1 MSADSLVPWVAAYAP
16 WILFLFGVGFLI
28 ANIRLGADLL
38 RYYRR
43 KRSAL
48 LVWRMPKPRFYWFN
62 IALAILLA
70 LLLGYKLLVQRREL
84 ADVFGEAMML
94 LYYGYAFPMT
104 TRIARG
110 FYQDGVWAET
120 GFMPWGQI
128 SAVSWREE
136 PSLTLV
142 LVSHLRSI
150 ARRLEVPGPLY
161 GQARRLLRDRIKSQD
176 IHIGGLDLGG
186 RDEDSV

>member
-1 MSADSLVPWVAAYAP
+1 MAAYAP
-16 WILFLFGVGFLI
+16 WILFLFGVGFLV

-48 LVWRMPKPRFYWFN
+48 LTWRLPRPRFYWFN
-62 IALAILLA
+62 IALAVLLA
-70 LLLGYKLLVQRREL
+70 LLLGYKLLIQRRDL
-84 ADVFGEAMML
+84 ADGFGEAMML

-128 SAVSWREE
+128 SAVSWRED

-161 GQARRLLRDRIKSQD
+161 GQARRLLRDRIKAQD
-176 IHIGGLDLGG
+176 IHISGLDLG
-186 RDEDSV
+186 RKDEDSV

>member
-1 MSADSLVPWVAAYAP
+1 MSADGLVPWVAKYAP
-16 WILFLFGVGFLI
+16 WILFLFGVGFFV

-43 KRSAL
+43 KRHAL
-48 LVWRMPKPRFYWFN
+48 LIWRMPKPRFYWFN
-62 IALAILLA
+62 IALAVLLA
-70 LLLGYKLLVQRREL
+70 FLLGYKLLVQRREL
-84 ADVFGEAMML
+84 AEVFGEAMML

-128 SAVSWREE
+128 SAVSWKEG

-161 GQARRLLRDRIKSQD
+161 GQARRLLRDRIKAQD
-176 IHIGGLDLGG
+176 IHIGSLDLGG